1 MQSTGQ
7 TSTHASQ
14 PVQLSA
20 QTTASSL
27 GSFLRAF
34 PAPLAMSQLLCFGS
48 MVPLLLYEVP
58 ARGALVGQ
66 VCNLP
71 LRGAGFQPA
80 CLHPGRLQTC
90 LGVVLAGYKPAPRR
104 GRSPVLFRQPFEGV
118 AELAR
123 RLVAQVGVALDR
135 LEQEGARRLVEV
147 GAQLLG

>member
-66 VCNLP
+66 VSNLP
-71 LRGAGFQPA
+71 AFTQ
-80 CLHPGRLQTC
+80 
-90 LGVVLAGYKPAPRR
+90 AGYKPALASSWQVTNLPHEEDGHQSCFGSRLR
-104 GRSPVLFRQPFEGV
+104 ASRNSPGV
-118 AELAR
+118 W
-123 RLVAQVGVALDR
+123 
-135 LEQEGARRLVEV
+135 
-147 GAQLLG
+147 